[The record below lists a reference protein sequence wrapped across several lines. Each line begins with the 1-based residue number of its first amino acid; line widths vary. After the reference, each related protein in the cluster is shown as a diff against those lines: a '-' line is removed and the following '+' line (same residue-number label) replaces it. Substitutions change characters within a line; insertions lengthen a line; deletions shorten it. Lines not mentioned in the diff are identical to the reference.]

1 MNLDGSGYAL
11 TLLLVGEQNFLY
23 PKMCQDLKQVHLSA
37 KVRFSEFQLN
47 ILESQ
52 SQISRKLFLSQK
64 FLTPGQIVILAMA
77 FGSGAIGNGRSL
89 RNKKSLEEEV

>member
-23 PKMCQDLKQVHLSA
+23 PKMCQDIKQVHLFA
-37 KVRFSEFQLN
+37 KVKSNVFR
-47 ILESQ
+47 
-52 SQISRKLFLSQK
+52 ISPKLFLSQK

-89 RNKKSLEEEV
+89 RDKKSLEEEV